1 MLRRLKSDVE
11 LVIPPKK
18 EIIVFCP
25 LTKLQQTFYKAT
37 LNNTIENLLDK
48 KVFFSLFI
56 YIRPKVNCYYYE
68 GNWIISDNYKDLLS
82 YPIYRDMFCVAKIL
96 ALLVTNAK
104 NQFYSVFVQVLYKV

>member
-48 KVFFSLFI
+48 KVFFSFI
-56 YIRPKVNCYYYE
+56 H
-68 GNWIISDNYKDLLS
+68 L
-82 YPIYRDMFCVAKIL
+82 
-96 ALLVTNAK
+96 
-104 NQFYSVFVQVLYKV
+104 